1 MLFLVFIYIT
11 YGRKQAD
18 FSLLRSRVA
27 DPVGF
32 YPDPDLT
39 FKKKPDLD
47 PNFVKKLNPDPILKK
62 QHESGSVSNLILT

>member
-47 PNFVKKLNPDPILKK
+47 PNFVKKNWIRIQPSKKSMNLDPYP
-62 QHESGSVSNLILT
+62 T